1 MSLQTYKVKVAEHT
15 ILASK
20 FQYVHLE
27 LIAPPRLEFTAGQ
40 YVMMKVPTF
49 AEATAGEPGFR
60 LKQYS
65 IASVPSM
72 NHAVE
77 ILVDISPAGPGS
89 TYLKNLRPGDT
100 VEFMAPAG
108 RFVIEGNAN
117 EKELIFVAT
126 GSGISTVKSMIEDL
140 LIDKQ
145 DQRSMWLHWG
155 LRYAE
160 DVFWFDDLA
169 RLAEEHQNFSFD
181 LVLSKPP
188 ADWELCRGR
197 VTECVVKHHN
207 DFATMGAYLCGN
219 KQMIADVHKILV
231 DKGVRQ
237 EQIHHE
243 QYY

>member
-1 MSLQTYKVKVAEHT
+1 MGIQTYQAKVAEHV
-15 ILASK
+15 ILANK

-27 LIAPPRLEFTAGQ
+27 LIAPPRLEFAAGQ
-40 YVMMKVPTF
+40 YVMMKVP
-49 AEATAGEPGFR
+49 GLMGVR
-60 LKQYS
+60 QYS

-72 NHAVE
+72 SHAIE
-77 ILVDISPAGPGS
+77 ILVDVSPGGLGS
-89 TYLKNLRPGDT
+89 TYLKNLKPGDT

-108 RFVIEGNAN
+108 RFVVEQNPN
-117 EKELIFVAT
+117 EKELVFVAT
-126 GSGISTVKSMIEDL
+126 GSGISSVKSMLEDL

-145 DQRSMWLHWG
+145 DRRPMWLHWG
-155 LRYAE
+155 LRYAD

-169 RLAEEHQNFSFD
+169 RLAEEHENLTFD

-188 ADWELCRGR
+188 EEWELCRGR

-207 DFATMGAYLCGN
+207 DFGTMGAYLCGN
-219 KQMIADVHKILV
+219 KQMIEDVHKLLV
-231 DKGVRQ
+231 AKGVPL